1 MQALSIAT
9 DAHSLAQANPAP
21 APLSASRTNQFA
33 FDVLPSPSSFFHSSS
48 AYPSSLPSP
57 YGLYPST
64 FEYPSSAVED
74 DSLPALSSS
83 RASSAGSVSS
93 PSDRASSPATSL
105 HSTPHGSPVLDN
117 AQIVL
122 PGDAVYPHGS
132 SERSMEGIA
141 QFGQKYDPS
150 DAVHAFAAANH
161 SIPAAV
167 WSAAKE
173 CAAPLNTHNN
183 NSLYADQHEHR
194 QQQQQQQVYQYPVQ
208 VPSSLVQ
215 QPSSLAHVQ
224 AQGYYAPAQAQAPLA
239 PAPTPVSAGAYAPL
253 QQHQFAHSVIAYSTA
268 PLAGSNIAYALP
280 HPAPPPAAIE
290 TPHGTYYFVPNIVA
304 SDGAPQ
310 YAPAPVA
317 APVASPVVPAQQQQ
331 QQQQQHQGPT
341 HGYVQLPNGLTAGVA
356 IAQVSSAG
364 ATTRGSTQTVQVGD
378 QKIRLP
384 VGQGKR
390 GSTKRA
396 SKKDQVKRFVC
407 PHPGCGRGFA
417 RNFNMQSHHKSHLGI
432 REFDCPHCPKKF
444 SRRHDR
450 ARHCAA
456 VHDSHVDRDGNVAGR
471 VSASGS
477 PSASEHS
484 YAHDDHDDELEYD
497 VHDEDKYLVDLAG

>member
-9 DAHSLAQANPAP
+9 DAQSLAHANPAP
-21 APLSASRTNQFA
+21 APLSASRTNHFA

-48 AYPSSLPSP
+48 AYPGSLPSP
-57 YGLYPST
+57 YGQYPSS
-64 FEYPSSAVED
+64 FEYLPSAVED

-83 RASSAGSVSS
+83 CASSPGSVSS

-105 HSTPHGSPVLDN
+105 HSTPHGSPLLES

-122 PGDAVYPHGS
+122 PGDAVCPHGS
-132 SERSMEGIA
+132 SERSMDGIG
-141 QFGQKYDPS
+141 QYGQKYDSS
-150 DAVHAFAAANH
+150 DAVHAFAAAH
-161 SIPAAV
+161 RSVPAAV

-173 CAAPLNTHNN
+173 CAAPLTSQNN
-183 NSLYADQHEHR
+183 NSLYADQHGQHEHPHQHHHH
-194 QQQQQQQVYQYPVQ
+194 QQQQEVYPYPVQ

-215 QPSSLAHVQ
+215 QPSSARVQ
-224 AQGYYAPAQAQAPLA
+224 APGYYAPAQDQAPLA
-239 PAPTPVSAGAYAPL
+239 PAPTPISAGSYGTP
-253 QQHQFAHSVIAYSTA
+253 QQHQFAHPVIAYSTA
-268 PLAGSNIAYALP
+268 PLVGSNIAYALP
-280 HPAPPPAAIE
+280 HPAPPAAAIE

-304 SDGAPQ
+304 SGGAPQ
-310 YAPAPVA
+310 YALAPAAAPVA
-317 APVASPVVPAQQQQ
+317 APVVPA
-331 QQQQQHQGPT
+331 QQQQHQGPT

-356 IAQVSSAG
+356 IAQASSAG

-396 SKKDQVKRFVC
+396 SKKDQAKRFVC

-484 YAHDDHDDELEYD
+484 YAHDDELDYD